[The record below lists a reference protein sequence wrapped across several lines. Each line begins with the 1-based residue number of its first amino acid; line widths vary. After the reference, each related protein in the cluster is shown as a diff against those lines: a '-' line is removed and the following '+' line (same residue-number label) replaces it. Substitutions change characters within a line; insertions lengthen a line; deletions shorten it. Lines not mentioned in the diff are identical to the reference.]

1 MEAADFMLCSLN
13 GRIYGLAY
21 SVGDPIIEASH
32 NANLNFEKLPID
44 ARIDFIGGSNLEYST
59 RQQRDL
65 LSVSP
70 SSYYN
75 IPVGIILKNMRLTA
89 SSGRIITRYP
99 CPFHPGTGRHFLKY
113 DQI

>member
-1 MEAADFMLCSLN
+1 MEAAGFTLCSLN

-21 SVGDPIIEASH
+21 SVGDPIIEASR

-44 ARIDFIGGSNLEYST
+44 ARVDLIGRSNLKYST

-70 SSYYN
+70 SSYYD
-75 IPVGIILKNMRLTA
+75 ITVGMILKNARLTA
-89 SSGRIITRYP
+89 SGDKIITRYP
-99 CPFHPGTGRHFLKY
+99 CPFHPGTGRHFSK
-113 DQI
+113 I